1 MLNGDPKNGTEPLSD
16 AAIKVE
22 VNGLT
27 FAAVDTTSN
36 GMSYLLY
43 ELSCNPEWQD
53 RLRTEL
59 WEANVIKASFANNL
73 LKDLPV
79 LNACIHETL
88 RLHPPAFS
96 SLPRIT
102 PPEGFTV
109 DGLWVPGNVR
119 ANNDYLQ

>member
-16 AAIKVE
+16 KAIRVE
-22 VNGLT
+22 VTGLT

-36 GMSYLLY
+36 VMSYLLY

-53 RLRTEL
+53 RLRSEL
-59 WEANVIKASFANNL
+59 QKANVIQSGFSNSS

-102 PPEGFTV
+102 PPEGMRI
-109 DGLWVPGNVR
+109 DGLWVPGNV
-119 ANNDYLQ
+119 YIKGI

>member
-1 MLNGDPKNGTEPLSD
+1 MLNGDPKNDTAPLSD
-16 AAIKVE
+16 KDIRIE

-36 GMSYLLY
+36 TMSYMLY
-43 ELSCNPEWQD
+43 ELSNNPKWQV
-53 RLRTEL
+53 RLRKEL
-59 WEANVIKASFANNL
+59 QDAKVLETGRTNQQ

-79 LNACIHETL
+79 LNSVINETL

-102 PPEGFTV
+102 PPEGMII
-109 DGLWVPGNVR
+109 DGLKVPGNVG
-119 ANNDYLQ
+119 